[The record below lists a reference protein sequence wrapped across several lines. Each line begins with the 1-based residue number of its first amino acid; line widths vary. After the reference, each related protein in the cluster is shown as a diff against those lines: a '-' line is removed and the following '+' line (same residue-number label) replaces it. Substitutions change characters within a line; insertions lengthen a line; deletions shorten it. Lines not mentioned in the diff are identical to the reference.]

1 MKNIYVVLKNSAI
14 IILASLA
21 LSIPLSFLPDSIS
34 TQSTSVIYTIIGILF
49 SVGMSV
55 AISFDLSDIS
65 NDRYYL
71 SIKKDL
77 KKTVISLIIGIGL
90 ATMVYII
97 PFQDLLTQ
105 LTTSPFLFFTPLST
119 LLLISAWMLY
129 IFYALFEYKSDLSE
143 HKRNS
148 RK

>member
-1 MKNIYVVLKNSAI
+1 MKTIYAVLKNSVI
-14 IILASLA
+14 IIIASLL
-21 LSIPLSFLPDSIS
+21 LSFPLSFIPPIIS
-34 TQSTSVIYTIIGILF
+34 EKTTGIIYTVIGILF
-49 SVGMSV
+49 SVGMSI

-77 KKTVISLIIGIGL
+77 KKIAIGL
-90 ATMVYII
+90 ILGVGIATLVYIA
-97 PFQDLLTQ
+97 PLQELLTHMIKP
-105 LTTSPFLFFTPLST
+105 LYFFTPLST
-119 LLLISAWMLY
+119 LLLISVWMLY

-148 RK
+148 QK

>member
-97 PFQDLLTQ
+97 PFQDLLAQ